1 MLMCVCTGSISVQCT
16 VKNKSVYQI
25 KKDITCIIEIAHQK
39 HMIKKSNISHAMK
52 EE

>member
-16 VKNKSVYQI
+16 VIKKCISNK
-25 KKDITCIIEIAHQK
+25 KKDITSIIEIAHQK
-39 HMIKKSNISHAMK
+39 RMIKKSNISHAMK